1 MANVSRN
8 NENLGQSTKTEN
20 NSVES
25 CKNEY
30 RHTYVIVEHEEGKP
44 LPVSLEML
52 GEARRLIDNFNDR
65 YSLNEKVVAIVL
77 GTGVRHLCEELLFF
91 GADAVIYAD
100 NPELK
105 NSRNLIDTK
114 VISSI
119 AKDRSPIKEISPEY
133 FDDFQR
139 PRYMFFAADNIGRQL
154 SSTVMAELESGL
166 ASDINKLVIEDLEI
180 KHEHKTKGK
189 PIVFEKTL
197 EMYRPDFSGFLWT
210 TILCLDNRNPI
221 IQREYHPQACSIIPG
236 VFSPLTRD
244 TSRKGVI
251 VNYEP
256 YISEDDLARVKV
268 LDRRAI
274 KSAID
279 FDKHKCIISFGR
291 GIKNSPEENT
301 RLVAKLSEVLDAE
314 IGISLPV
321 SKRPYIVSEGLSSKY
336 FVPDRVIGTS
346 GRKVNPQLYIAVGI
360 SGAVQHLAGMKESEF
375 VISINVDENSQI
387 KDESDIFV
395 KGKMEEVLPALIE
408 EIREQRARMVMKVTE

>member
-8 NENLGQSTKTEN
+8 NEDLVQSNKTEN
-20 NSVES
+20 NSVHA
-25 CKNEY
+25 CKNKY
-30 RHTYVIVEHEEGKP
+30 RHTYVVIEHEEGKP

-77 GTGVRHLCEELLFF
+77 GSGVRQLCEELLFY

-189 PIVFEKTL
+189 PIVYEKTL

-210 TILCLDNRNPI
+210 TILCLDNRNPL

-291 GIKNSPEENT
+291 GIKNSPEDNT
-301 RLVAKLSEVLDAE
+301 RLIAKLSEVLDAE

-321 SKRPYIVSEGLSSKY
+321 SKRPYTVSEGLSSKY

-408 EIREQRARMVMKVTE
+408 EIREQRAKMIMKVKE